1 MHIVGIYNI
10 NKHVTILV
18 KNINIVVFAE
28 QLMNKISS
36 IFLILVPNPLVIER
50 LVKIHS
56 ERIEGP
62 ILQSILMF
70 G

>member
-18 KNINIVVFAE
+18 KNINSVVFAE

-36 IFLILVPNPLVIER
+36 IFMIPIPNPLVIER

-56 ERIEGP
+56 ERIEG
-62 ILQSILMF
+62 
-70 G
+70 

>member
-1 MHIVGIYNI
+1 VHIVGIYNI